1 MKALTRS
8 GWTRVLTN
16 ITYLVVFFQGILPSF
31 NLSDSTATIWTV
43 IFMTVASVATI
54 WKQRLSVEI
63 RDGAIWAT
71 IIVSLVAV
79 AGGLNELVD
88 YIYLD
93 DVQRK
98 VARAVIVAAIGGLN
112 LLSKSLFP
120 TYEAKVIE
128 SVKTTVGTN
137 G

>member
-16 ITYLVVFFQGILPSF
+16 ITYLVVFLQSVLPSF
-31 NLSDSTATIWTV
+31 HLNDSTATIWTV

-71 IIVSLVAV
+71 VIVSLVAL
-79 AGGLNELVD
+79 AGGVNELIPV
-88 YIYLD
+88 IYLD
-93 DVQRK
+93 DAQRDG
-98 VARAVIVAAIGGLN
+98 ARAIIVAIIGGLN

-128 SVKTTVGTN
+128 NTKTNVGTKE
-137 G
+137 